1 MAALSLQKTPATLPV
16 NFDGIPQSMKDSPAW
31 VLWRRE
37 QRDGGKWTKPPL
49 QADGRYA
56 KTTDPDTWAT
66 IEEAQAGYDNGS
78 FDGVGVVLRDGLVG
92 IDLDHV
98 LTESGDI
105 EPWADEIADRFAGT
119 YIEFSPSGDGLHIL
133 ARGTLPKC
141 RRKAGPDNRLECY
154 DETSPRYFTVTGH
167 AISDECGITEQQEAL
182 DWLAEKYLV
191 DSTGKPTGANVVQL
205 AQTGVVTD
213 DDILARAARTANGER
228 FSKLFDQGDHSDYPS
243 HSEADLA
250 LANMLAYL
258 TQDSEQIDRLFERSA
273 LFRAEKWNQQHS
285 GTGETYGQVTV
296 AKALSSDSAKA
307 GAEANDALLLTR
319 DRSSIVLRRGEFV
332 RAADLM
338 AETTS
343 TEWLIDG
350 VLEQNTAC
358 TLFGASGSGKSFV
371 AMDWACSVA
380 TGNDWHG
387 REVDPGAV
395 FYIVGEGQNGFKRRL
410 NAWELKNETSL
421 AKAPL
426 YALTSPVPLS
436 DGDSAKHLSEQIA
449 KLASASEPPRMII
462 IDTLARNFGSGDENS
477 NTDVNRLI
485 AKLDEHLRIR
495 FNASVVIVHHS
506 GNSEK
511 DRARGASALRA
522 AMDHEYR
529 VDTRGDHRVLTCT
542 KMKDGPED
550 LEFHFRIESVPLNGD
565 ETAGALV
572 PVDVPSKKQ
581 TGTQLRPGS
590 KIALGALRT
599 ITDIYGVAPDGELEQ
614 AVGMFPPALVVHK
627 DKWKES
633 AIEAGISKG
642 TPDSQRKAF
651 DRAVEQ
657 LIAEHL
663 VGTHGEY
670 YWVMG

>member
-1 MAALSLQKTPATLPV
+1 MSALPLQQKPESLPV
-16 NFDGIPQSMKDSPAW
+16 NFDSIPQSLKDSATW
-31 VLWRRE
+31 VLWRYE

-66 IEEAQAGYDNGS
+66 IEETQTAHDDGS
-78 FDGVGVVLRDGLVG
+78 FDGVGAVLRDGLVG

-98 LTESGDI
+98 LTESGNR
-105 EPWADEIADRFAGT
+105 EPWAAEIADRFAGT

-133 ARGTLPKC
+133 ARGTWPKC

-167 AISDECGITEQQEAL
+167 EISEECGITEQQEAL
-182 DWLAEKYLV
+182 DWLHEKYFL
-191 DSTGKPTGANVVQL
+191 DSSANVLQL
-205 AQTGVVTD
+205 NQTNIAQATD
-213 DDILARAARTANGER
+213 DEILARAAHAGNGNK
-228 FSKLFDQGDHSDYPS
+228 FSRLFYDGDLADYASP
-243 HSEADLA
+243 SEADLA
-250 LANMLAYL
+250 LANMLAYW
-258 TQDSEQIDRLFERSA
+258 TQDGEQLDRLFQRSA
-273 LFRAEKWNQQHS
+273 LYRAEKWNQRHS
-285 GTGETYGQVTV
+285 ADETYGQMTV
-296 AKALSSDSAKA
+296 AKALSGDSAHA
-307 GAEANDALLLTR
+307 GAEIADPVPSTR
-319 DRSSIVLRRGEFV
+319 EQSSIVSRRGEFV

-387 REVDPGAV
+387 REVEPGAV

-410 NAWELKNETSL
+410 SAWERKNETSL
-421 AKAPL
+421 DKAPL
-426 YALTSPVPLS
+426 YLWTTPVPLS
-436 DGDSAKHLSEQIA
+436 DGDSAKRLSEKIA
-449 KLASASEPPRMII
+449 MLASASEPPRLIV

-485 AKLDEHLRIR
+485 AKLDEHLRIP

-506 GNSEK
+506 GNSDK
-511 DRARGASALRA
+511 DRARGASSLKG

-529 VDTRGDHRVLTCT
+529 VEGRGDHRVLQCT

-550 LEFHFRIESVPLNGD
+550 FEFHFKIEGVSVDDGA
-565 ETAGALV
+565 TAGALV
-572 PVDVPSKKQ
+572 PLDVPLTKK

-590 KIALGALRT
+590 VKSLGALRE
-599 ITDIYGVAPDGELEQ
+599 ITDIHGVSPDAELEQ
-614 AVGMFPPALVVHK
+614 AVGMFAPALVVHK
-627 DKWKES
+627 DKWKQA
-633 AIEAGISKG
+633 AIEAGISKD
-642 TPDSQRKAF
+642 TPEAQRKAF
-651 DRAVEQ
+651 DRAIEQ
-657 LIAEHL
+657 LTGEDL
-663 VGTHGEY
+663 VANHGEY
-670 YWVMG
+670 YWVKA